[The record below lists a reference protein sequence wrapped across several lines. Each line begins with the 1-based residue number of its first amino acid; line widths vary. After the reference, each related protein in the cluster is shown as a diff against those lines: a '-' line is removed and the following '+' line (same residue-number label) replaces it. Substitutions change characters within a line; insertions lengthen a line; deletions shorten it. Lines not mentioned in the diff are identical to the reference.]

1 MFPATAGIAL
11 LVDFVAKNAIPAL
24 VAVSPSIMRPESNV
38 LNLAANESLGQIRLC
53 SKNLSLIQ
61 LNPGRLLQNVAQAL
75 RREHFLVSVLTN

>member
-1 MFPATAGIAL
+1 
-11 LVDFVAKNAIPAL
+11 
-24 VAVSPSIMRPESNV
+24 VSPSIMRPESNV